1 MNHWLI
7 LPILL
12 PAMVAPLLALA
23 VRHDLMLARTFSVGT
38 TVLLV
43 LLGMYQLGM
52 TADGETRT
60 YSLGNWPAPFGIV
73 LVLDRLAAIMLLLTA
88 VLGLFVLL
96 YAINGC
102 DRQGEHF
109 HPLFQFQL
117 MGLNGAFL
125 TGDLFNLFVFF
136 EVLLIAS
143 YGLMV
148 HGGGPARIRAGI
160 QYVIINLVGSS
171 IFLVALGLIYGVT
184 GTLNMA
190 DFAVQLPAV
199 AAGDSAL
206 LHCGFALLLVVFGI
220 KSAAVPFHFWLPG
233 TYANTSGPVAAL
245 FSIMTKVGAYA
256 ILRVVTLAY
265 GDLDG
270 PVGWFAAPWLMG
282 AAMVTVAAGAMGAIA
297 ARSLGQ
303 QACFA
308 ALGSMGLLLIAIA
321 AFTPQAESAAVY
333 YLVHSTLAVAALFL
347 VIDAVILRRTGFGDA
362 LVAAPSIP
370 HAGLIGSMFFIA
382 VVAVVGMPPL
392 SGFVAKLMIL
402 QATASL
408 LAWPWIWGLILI
420 SSLLL
425 LVAFASSG
433 SLVFWKSEQVAADIE
448 VRRVPP
454 IALPMIAVGALLAL
468 LVCLTLCAGPVVR
481 FFDATAE
488 QLFDPRQYIEAVLGT
503 TREDRPS

>member
-23 VRHDLMLARTFSVGT
+23 VRHDLTLARTFSLGS

-52 TADGETRT
+52 TADGVTRT
-60 YSLGNWPAPFGIV
+60 YSLGDWPAPFGIV

-102 DRQGEHF
+102 DREGEHF

-148 HGGGPARIRAGI
+148 HGGGAARIRAGI
-160 QYVIINLVGSS
+160 QYVVINLIGSS

-190 DFAVQLPAV
+190 DFALQLPAV

-206 LHCGFALLLVVFGI
+206 LHCGLALLLVVFGI
-220 KSAAVPFHFWLPG
+220 KSAAVPLHFWLPG
-233 TYANTSGPVAAL
+233 TYTNTSGPVAAL

-256 ILRVVTLAY
+256 ILRIFTLAY
-265 GDLDG
+265 GDLAG

-282 AAMVTVAAGAMGAIA
+282 SAMLTVAVGAVGAIA

-303 QACFA
+303 QASFA
-308 ALGSMGLLLIAIA
+308 ALGSMGLLLIAVA
-321 AFTPQAESAAVY
+321 AFTPQAESSALY

-347 VIDAVILRRTGFGDA
+347 LIDSVIIRRAGFGDA
-362 LVAAPSIP
+362 LLAAPSIP
-370 HAGLIGSMFFIA
+370 HAGLIGSLFFIA
-382 VVAVVGMPPL
+382 AIAVVGMPPL
-392 SGFVAKLMIL
+392 SGFIAKLMIL
-402 QATASL
+402 QATAAL
-408 LAWPWIWGLILI
+408 PAWPWIWGLTLL
-420 SSLLL
+420 SSLMLL
-425 LVAFASSG
+425 TAFASSG
-433 SLVFWKSEQVAADIE
+433 SLLFWKGEQVAGDLE

-454 IALPMIAVGALLAL
+454 IALPMIAVGSLLAL
-468 LVCLTLCAGPVVR
+468 LVSLTLFAGPVNH
-481 FFDATAE
+481 FFDATAD
-488 QLFDPRQYIEAVLGT
+488 QMFDPRQYIDAVLGET
-503 TREDRPS
+503 PGGQPS